1 MTESAKLRRLKTI
14 REQLSTGKLS
24 EVDQKTGVIFDTD
37 GREVRLSED
46 GALAALDRRIAAEE
60 GIA

>member
-1 MTESAKLRRLKTI
+1 MTESAKLKRLKTI
-14 REQLSTGKLS
+14 REQLVTGKLS

-60 GIA
+60 AT